1 MNGPFSNLPK
11 CAIISIMWRKS
22 KVGSKLLGVTLL
34 SLLVA
39 LVGLLLVMQYLA
51 TRQILEWHRQRVEL
65 VGRLVLAEYREKL
78 QRVEQAANLL
88 ADNPTY
94 GELLATGNAE
104 ALRRLVTPMMKA
116 TGLHILT
123 ITDYQGVI
131 QVRAHDPEGMGVNI
145 SSNPLVRASLQGK
158 EASRMTQWKD
168 SIALSASSPIR
179 YDNKVVGVILTGLLI
194 DKGFVESLTRPGA
207 EVAIFFGN
215 RLVVN
220 SFKDLPESALNQ
232 LQRHRDLAAKGQG
245 LEQVQ
250 RLQLKGEDYTIT
262 YLPLE
267 EGDQPWESLIVV
279 GVSRREL
286 EPTLMTLKL
295 VIFGVGGAAAVIG
308 GLLSFW
314 LSSGMRR
321 QIAHLSEGTR
331 KAALEELAGDI
342 PVTSH
347 DELGELAESFNAMI
361 RALGEKTR
369 LLQEERDRVAANA
382 DFLSMIVHDI
392 KAPLTGVR
400 LTIEALEDET
410 LPPEIHHKLQGII
423 ERSEGLL
430 LHLHNVLDLSRFESG
445 RLALRPEPVPPG
457 FIIQRLLHHFGALA
471 QHQGVN
477 LVAPPPPNLPPI
489 MVDEPSLDRVLA
501 NLLVNALA
509 ATPRGGKIQVQ
520 ALLGPDHGEV
530 ELVVADTGRGLSLE
544 EQEHLFEKYRL
555 SRHKNNGSGLGL
567 YICKTLVE
575 ANQGR
580 IWLEST
586 PGHGAAFHLSFPA
599 ASEDLESAGSG
610 AEALVASKISIP
622 DLH

>member
-1 MNGPFSNLPK
+1 M
-11 CAIISIMWRKS
+11 M
-22 KVGSKLLGVTLL
+22 GVTLF

-39 LVGLLLVMQYLA
+39 LVGLLLVIQYLA

-65 VGRLVLAEYREKL
+65 VTRLVLAEYRNKI
-78 QRVEQAANLL
+78 QRVGQAASLL
-88 ADNPTY
+88 ADNYTY
-94 GELLATGNAE
+94 GELLATGNSE

-131 QVRAHDPEGMGVNI
+131 QVRAHDPGALGVNI
-145 SSNPLVRASLQGK
+145 SSNPLVRAGLQGK
-158 EASRMTQWKD
+158 EASRMTQWQD
-168 SIALSASSPIR
+168 SIALSASAPIR
-179 YDNKVVGVILTGLLI
+179 YQDKVVGVVLTGLLI
-194 DKGFVESLTRPGA
+194 DRGFLESLSRPGA
-207 EVAIFFGN
+207 EVAMFYGN

-232 LQRHRDLAAKGQG
+232 LLAHRDLAASAQG
-245 LEQVQ
+245 PVDQVQ
-250 RLQLKGEDYTIT
+250 RLQLGAEDYTIT

-267 EGDQPWESLIVV
+267 EGDKPWESLIVV
-279 GVSRREL
+279 GVNRREL
-286 EPTLMTLKL
+286 EPTLLTLKL
-295 VIFGVGGAAAVIG
+295 VIFGVGSAAAGIG
-308 GLLSFW
+308 CLLSFW

-321 QIAHLSEGTR
+321 QIAHLAEGTR
-331 KAALEELAGDI
+331 KAALEDLAGDI
-342 PVTSH
+342 PVTSR
-347 DELGELAESFNAMI
+347 DELGDLAESFNAMI

-382 DFLSMIVHDI
+382 DFLAMIVHDI

-423 ERSEGLL
+423 QRSEGLL

-471 QHQGVN
+471 LHQGVN
-477 LVAPPPPNLPPI
+477 LVASPPPNLPPI

-509 ATPRGGKIQVQ
+509 ATPRGGEIRVK
-520 ALLGPDHGEV
+520 ALPGADPREV
-530 ELVVADTGRGLSLE
+530 EIIVADTGCGLSHE
-544 EQEHLFEKYRL
+544 DQEHLFEKFRL
-555 SRHKNNGSGLGL
+555 SGHNHDGSGLGL

-575 ANQGR
+575 ANRGR
-580 IWLEST
+580 IWAESRVGQGAVFHLILPAI
-586 PGHGAAFHLSFPA
+586 PGAGAAPG
-599 ASEDLESAGSG
+599 LEEPPVVSG
-610 AEALVASKISIP
+610 TSNP
-622 DLH
+622 

>member
-1 MNGPFSNLPK
+1 M
-11 CAIISIMWRKS
+11 ISLMWRRS
-22 KVGSKLLGVTLL
+22 KVGDKMMGVTLF

-39 LVGLLLVMQYLA
+39 LVGLLLVIQYLA
-51 TRQILEWHRQRVEL
+51 TRQILDWHRQRVDL
-65 VGRLVLAEYREKL
+65 VTRLVLAEYRNKI
-78 QRVEQAANLL
+78 QRVGQAASLL
-88 ADNPTY
+88 ADNYTY
-94 GELLATGNAE
+94 GELLATGNSE

-123 ITDYQGVI
+123 ITDFQGVI
-131 QVRAHDPEGMGVNI
+131 QVRAHDPGALGVNI
-145 SSNPLVRASLQGK
+145 SSNPLVRAGLQSK
-158 EASRMTQWKD
+158 EAFRMTQWQD
-168 SIALSASSPIR
+168 SIALSASAPIR
-179 YDNKVVGVILTGLLI
+179 YQDKVVGVVLTGLLI
-194 DKGFVESLTRPGA
+194 DRGFLESLSRPGA
-207 EVAIFFGN
+207 EVAMFYGN

-232 LQRHRDLAAKGQG
+232 LLRHRDLAASAQG
-245 LEQVQ
+245 PVDQVQ
-250 RLQLKGEDYTIT
+250 RLQLGAEDYTIT

-267 EGDQPWESLIVV
+267 EGDKPWESLIVV
-279 GVSRREL
+279 GVNRREL
-286 EPTLMTLKL
+286 EPTLLTLKL
-295 VIFGVGGAAAVIG
+295 VIFGVGSAAAVIG

-321 QIAHLSEGTR
+321 QIAHLAEGTR

-342 PVTSH
+342 PVTSR
-347 DELGELAESFNAMI
+347 DELGDLAESFNAMI

-382 DFLSMIVHDI
+382 DFLAMIVHDI

-423 ERSEGLL
+423 QRSEGLL

-445 RLALRPEPVPPG
+445 RLALRPEPAPPG
-457 FIIQRLLHHFGALA
+457 FIIQRLFNHFGALA
-471 QHQGVN
+471 LHQGVN
-477 LVAPPPPNLPPI
+477 LVAASPPNLPPI

-509 ATPRGGKIQVQ
+509 ATPRGGEIRVE
-520 ALLGPDHGEV
+520 ARPGADRREV
-530 ELVVADTGRGLSLE
+530 EIIVADTGCGLSPE
-544 EQEHLFEKYRL
+544 DQEHLFEKYRL
-555 SRHKNNGSGLGL
+555 SGHKHDGSGLGL

-580 IWLEST
+580 IWAESRV
-586 PGHGAAFHLSFPA
+586 GQGAAFHLALP
-599 ASEDLESAGSG
+599 GVPV
-610 AEALVASKISIP
+610 AETAPGPEEPPVVPWTLNP
-622 DLH
+622 

>member
-1 MNGPFSNLPK
+1 
-11 CAIISIMWRKS
+11 MWRKGN
-22 KVGSKLLGVTLL
+22 VGSKLLGVTLF

-39 LVGLLLVMQYLA
+39 LVSLLLVIQYLA
-51 TRQILEWHRQRVEL
+51 TRQILEWHKQRVEL
-65 VGRLVLAEYREKL
+65 VTRLVLAEYLGKIH
-78 QRVEQAANLL
+78 RVEQAASLL

-94 GELLATGNAE
+94 GEYLATGNAD

-131 QVRAHDPEGMGVNI
+131 QVRAHDPGALGVNI
-145 SSNPLVRASLQGK
+145 SSNPLVRAGLQGK
-158 EASRMTQWKD
+158 EASRMTHWKD
-168 SIALSASSPIR
+168 SIALSASAPIR
-179 YDNKVVGVILTGLLI
+179 YEDKVVGVVLTGLLI
-194 DKGFVESLTRPGA
+194 DRGFVESLSRPGA
-207 EVAIFFGN
+207 EVAMFYGN

-232 LQRHRDLAAKGQG
+232 LRRHRDLAASGQG
-245 LEQVQ
+245 HLDRIQQ
-250 RLQLKGEDYTIT
+250 LQLGKEDYTIT

-267 EGDQPWESLIVV
+267 EGDKPWESLIVV

-286 EPTLMTLKL
+286 EPTLLTLKL
-295 VIFGVGGAAAVIG
+295 VIFGVGTAAALIG
-308 GLLSFW
+308 GVLSFW

-321 QIAHLSEGTR
+321 QIAYLTEGTR
-331 KAALEELAGDI
+331 KAAQEELAGDI
-342 PVTSH
+342 PVTSR
-347 DELGELAESFNAMI
+347 DELGELAESFNAMT
-361 RALGEKTR
+361 RALREKTR

-410 LPPEIHHKLQGII
+410 LPPEIHHRLQGII
-423 ERSEGLL
+423 QRSEGLL

-477 LVAPPPPNLPPI
+477 LVAPPPPDLPPI
-489 MVDEPSLDRVLA
+489 IVDEPSLDRVLA

-509 ATPRGGKIQVQ
+509 ATPQGGEIQIDAV
-520 ALLGPDHGEV
+520 PRSDHQEV
-530 ELVVADTGRGLSLE
+530 EIIVADTGCGLSPE
-544 EQEHLFEKYRL
+544 EQEHLFEKYRI

-580 IWLEST
+580 IWVEST
-586 PGHGAAFHLSFPA
+586 TGQGAAFHLAFPA
-599 ASEDLESAGSG
+599 VPP
-610 AEALVASKISIP
+610 EAKAPELRQEPAVPPETATA
-622 DLH
+622 